1 MKRLFCALF
10 VLLIPVFVFSQWSG
24 YYTDKS
30 ELDGGLGMTW
40 IDNNAYYTISFQ
52 PDIQIGK
59 IGVGLGI
66 NLLYSAET
74 GKIRSKD
81 WNSSNS
87 VTRLIRYL
95 RYGHKGDPFYARVG
109 ALDAERIGHG
119 FILNYYNN
127 QIDYDGRKIGLSLDA
142 DFGLFGFESM
152 TNNLA
157 RLEVIGGRG
166 YVRPLYNSDMP
177 ILKRLAFGASVV
189 TDAVPDFND
198 PSKKD
203 RITEWGIDVE
213 LPLIKTDALKMLLYA
228 DHAQIVDYGSG
239 QTIGLRTDF
248 NTLWGFLGLTVN
260 LERRNLGK
268 RFISNYFGPFYEVLR
283 YTTIGEVIDFYESMG
298 GNPSGIPSDLPPAF
312 SGVPVGQYMLL
323 DMMNQKRNGW
333 YGALDLDFFHLIRV
347 IGAYQKMDNLDN
359 SGELHLGA
367 GLAKTIPLVDVQA
380 SYDKRGLESAKDLF
394 TLDNRSVARVG
405 VGYKIKPY
413 LLLYM
418 DYIWSFTWDE
428 TLGQFKPQERV
439 QPRLAFR
446 YPFSL

>member
-1 MKRLFCALF
+1 MKRCFCTLL
-10 VLLIPVFVFSQWSG
+10 VLLIPTFVLAQWSG
-24 YYTDKS
+24 YMTDQS

-66 NLLYSAET
+66 NLLYSVET

-81 WNSSNS
+81 WNSGNS
-87 VTRLIRYL
+87 VARLVRYL

-109 ALDAERIGHG
+109 ALDIERIGHG

-127 QIDYDGRKIGLSLDA
+127 QINYDERKIGLSLDA
-142 DFGLFGFESM
+142 DFGMFGFESM
-152 TNNLA
+152 TNNIS
-157 RLEVIGGRG
+157 RLEVVGGRG
-166 YVRPLYNSDMP
+166 YVRPLFNSDMP
-177 ILKRLAFGASVV
+177 ILKRLAFGASIV
-189 TDAVPDFND
+189 TDVDPDGSRD
-198 PSKKD
+198 TKD
-203 RITEWGIDVE
+203 GVTVWGIDAE
-213 LPLIKTDALKMLLYA
+213 LPLIKTDALKMLLYI
-228 DHAQIVDYGSG
+228 DHAQIKDYGNG
-239 QTIGLRTDF
+239 QTFGVRTDF
-248 NTLWGFLGLTVN
+248 NTLWGFLGLSVN
-260 LERRNLGK
+260 LERRNLGT

-283 YTTIGEVIDFYESMG
+283 YSTIGEIIDFYESMG
-298 GNPSGIPSDLPPAF
+298 GNVSGIPSNLLPYI

-347 IGAYQKMDNLDN
+347 VGAYQKMDNQGN

-380 SYDKRGLESAKDLF
+380 SYDKRGLGSAKDVF
-394 TLDNRSVARVG
+394 TLDRRSVARVG

-413 LLLYM
+413 LLVYM
-418 DYIWSFTWDE
+418 DYIWSFAWDE
-428 TLGQFKPQERV
+428 ALKQFKPQERV